1 MLKIKK
7 LVELIDIANVEL
19 EHDIPDGTVFEYKN
33 NCYIVKRVLKNFDES
48 CREYCDIEKDFD
60 NDIEKSDVSLHNCG
74 DNCPFGWYSAAIKL
88 SEIETLIL
96 KNKE

>member
-1 MLKIKK
+1 MLKINN

-33 NCYIVKRVLKNFDES
+33 NCYVVKYMGINHIGCKG
-48 CREYCDIEKDFD
+48 CDIKEDFEEELKYD
-60 NDIEKSDVSLHNCG
+60 PFDCG
-74 DNCPFGWYSAAIKL
+74 DDCPFGYWAVPTKL